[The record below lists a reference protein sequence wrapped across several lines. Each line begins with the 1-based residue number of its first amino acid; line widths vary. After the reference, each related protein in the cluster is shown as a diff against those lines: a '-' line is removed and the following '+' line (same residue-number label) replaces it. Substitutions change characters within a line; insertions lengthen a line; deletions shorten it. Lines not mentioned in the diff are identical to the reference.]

1 MANPKKNGSATP
13 ILCFFIRG
21 SFSNRKKGLLSQL
34 APTPPHLK
42 PVKPWVK
49 STSSWLGKN
58 PSRHSE
64 GTTLD
69 NNDNICMIIIGCWL
83 VVWNIWFIF
92 PYIYNIYIYWESS
105 SQLTHIFQRGWYT
118 TNQYWLGCLQ
128 KLENVSKTRYFHAF

>member
-1 MANPKKNGSATP
+1 MPNPKKRKCHTNP
-13 ILCFFIRG
+13 MFFIWG
-21 SFSNRKKGLLSQL
+21 SFSHRKKGLLSQL

-69 NNDNICMIIIGCWL
+69 NDDNICMMIIGCWL
-83 VVWNIWFIF
+83 VVWNIWLIF
-92 PYIYNIYIYWESS
+92 PYIYIYWESS

-118 TNQYWLGCLQ
+118 TNPYWLGCLQ
-128 KLENVSKTRYFHAF
+128 KLEDVSKARYFHAF

>member
-92 PYIYNIYIYWESS
+92 PYIYIYILLGIIIPTDSYFSEGLVYHQPVLVGMSS
-105 SQLTHIFQRGWYT
+105 KIRR
-118 TNQYWLGCLQ
+118 C
-128 KLENVSKTRYFHAF
+128 